1 MERMVCEMTENLST
15 IYRTIRIIPG
25 IIISAMLEASSS
37 GSCTTAPKLAKSLR
51 ISRRPFVGSFSL
63 PLSLLR
69 VSGNFTQIKLFKTPP
84 FGCGTDK
91 WRKVLPASIWPAGR
105 WGFGSDLAR
114 LASRA
119 SLACVF
125 FWGSL
130 CRSLCTPDS
139 NLRIDGQSNIVSRSV
154 CVCVCLPF
162 CEFVRSIVAPDIET
176 LRTECYGITRPFGNL
191 FFRKFLFPVAYLMPL
206 LSAHPIRSLALISPF
221 VVAFAENFPQ
231 ESAQG
236 G

>member
-25 IIISAMLEASSS
+25 ISISAVLEASSS
-37 GSCTTAPKLAKSLR
+37 GSCTTVPKLAKSLR

-154 CVCVCLPF
+154 CVCVLAF
-162 CEFVRSIVAPDIET
+162 
-176 LRTECYGITRPFGNL
+176 LR
-191 FFRKFLFPVAYLMPL
+191 
-206 LSAHPIRSLALISPF
+206 IRSFDCCPGYRDVTDRVLRDNE
-221 VVAFAENFPQ
+221 AFWKFIFPQ
-231 ESAQG
+231 VPFSCRLPHATTVRASHSFPRAHLTICCCVC
-236 G
+236 